1 MLLFWLLDLE
11 CVWFQSILKRQKGF
25 EVKKEPLIER
35 LIKQLQAAG
44 ITDITVVVGF
54 MKEQYEYLM
63 DDYQGNSPWIET
75 MQQKIIS
82 IHYNVLQAF

>member
-1 MLLFWLLDLE
+1 M
-11 CVWFQSILKRQKGF
+11 
-25 EVKKEPLIER
+25 KKEPLIER

-63 DDYQGNSPWIET
+63 DDYQVKLAVNRDYAT
-75 MQQKIIS
+75 KIIS
-82 IHYNVLQAF
+82 IHYNVFAGILGNTLYRSLWLMV